1 MKQVQTQLYM
11 QLKLALQI
19 WLTVCNLLVRLSSGW
34 VTWPSRVTSV
44 TSITLAHRPSK
55 GHRGLDVE
63 DQRRSMALTQIYL
76 WTESIGVI

>member
-11 QLKLALQI
+11 QHKLALQI

-44 TSITLAHRPSK
+44 TSIPLAHRPSK

-63 DQRRSMALTQIYL
+63 DQR
-76 WTESIGVI
+76 SIGQWPLLKFIYGLKVLG